1 MYFDELD
8 LNDNVLD
15 ALYDMRF
22 ETCTPVQEQCIPEI
36 LKGNDLLGVAQTG
49 TGKTAAY
56 LLPIL
61 SKLDDGGYPKDA
73 INCVIMS
80 PTRELAQQIDQ
91 AMQGF
96 GYYLNDVSSVAIY
109 GGNDGNRYDQELKS
123 LSLGADVVIATP
135 GRLIS
140 HISMGNADFSRVSFF
155 VLDEADRMLDMGFSE
170 DIKKIAQLLP
180 PTCQTIMFS
189 ATMPDK
195 IEELAKT
202 LLKNPVVV
210 KLAVSKPAEKIKQT
224 AYVCYET
231 QKLGIIQ
238 DIFKQGDL
246 KRVIIFSGK
255 KQKVKAIN
263 RALMRMHVNSG
274 EMHSDLDQAE
284 RDQMLYKFKSGQI
297 DVLVA
302 TDILARGIDIDDIA
316 MVINFD
322 VPHDAEDYVH
332 RIGRTARADRDGV
345 AITFINEEDVHFFK
359 QIEKLLEKEVE
370 KLPLPEE
377 LGEGPEYKEGR
388 AQRTSAKSRR
398 RKDRDAT
405 SHKRKPRRTE
415 NERKEKQP
423 KDKQPQDKQ
432 PQEKQTAEA
441 AEGSNTKSAP
451 VTAEDHSTEN
461 AQQQEQRKPRR
472 RRGNSKPRQS
482 EADHQDQPTGD
493 ADNASNN
500 ASVNT
505 SVKADNASE
514 SSDNASEN
522 RSRRNGNKTRQGK
535 GKQNNVQEGDKQES
549 NAQQGKAQQS
559 NKTGK
564 GNDKQQAK
572 QGKQANGQQAKQ
584 GDKQPAKQGKQANG
598 QQAKQGDKQPAKQG
612 KQANGQQAKQGDK
625 QPAKK
630 RSRKPRQQR
639 SEQES
644 LPVSTK
650 YAKTA
655 GMSPVV
661 NPSQDS
667 GLKSLLKKP
676 LKWLKKLGK

>member
-36 LKGNDLLGVAQTG
+36 LAGKDVLGVAQTG

-56 LLPIL
+56 LLPVL

-123 LSLGADVVIATP
+123 LTLGADVVIATP

-140 HISMGNADFSRVSFF
+140 HISMGNADFSKVSFF
-155 VLDEADRMLDMGFSE
+155 ILDEADRMLDMGFSE

-195 IEELAKT
+195 IEDLAKT
-202 LLKNPVVV
+202 LLKDPVII
-210 KLAVSKPAEKIKQT
+210 KLAVSKPAEKIKQS

-263 RALMRMHVNSG
+263 RALQRMHVNSG

-302 TDILARGIDIDDIA
+302 TDIVARGIDIDDIA

-345 AITFINEEDVHFFK
+345 AITFINEEDVHYFK

-370 KLPLPEE
+370 KTPLPEE

-388 AQRTSAKSRR
+388 GQRTTAKSRR
-398 RKDRDAT
+398 RKNRDAT
-405 SHKRKPRRTE
+405 AHKRKPRNNE
-415 NERKEKQP
+415 NERKPKQP
-423 KDKQPQDKQ
+423 KEPKEATQAENAPKQ
-432 PQEKQTAEA
+432 EA
-441 AEGSNTKSAP
+441 A
-451 VTAEDHSTEN
+451 VEN
-461 AQQQEQRKPRR
+461 KADEKKQNRR
-472 RRGNSKPRQS
+472 RQPRNKSGNEGENNAKAGNNAGNCKDAKAGNGKAGNRRDAKATNNNKDSKAGNGKEAKAGNAKEAKAGNGKEAKAGNAKDAKAGNGNKQRHKKPRQPKKEG
-482 EADHQDQPTGD
+482 EAAPM
-493 ADNASNN
+493 
-500 ASVNT
+500 
-505 SVKADNASE
+505 
-514 SSDNASEN
+514 
-522 RSRRNGNKTRQGK
+522 
-535 GKQNNVQEGDKQES
+535 
-549 NAQQGKAQQS
+549 
-559 NKTGK
+559 
-564 GNDKQQAK
+564 
-572 QGKQANGQQAKQ
+572 
-584 GDKQPAKQGKQANG
+584 
-598 QQAKQGDKQPAKQG
+598 
-612 KQANGQQAKQGDK
+612 
-625 QPAKK
+625 
-630 RSRKPRQQR
+630 
-639 SEQES
+639 
-644 LPVSTK
+644 VSTK
-650 YAKTA
+650 YSKTA

-661 NPSQDS
+661 NPSKDS
-667 GLKSLLKKP
+667 TLKQILKKP
-676 LKWLKKLGK
+676 LSWIKKLGK